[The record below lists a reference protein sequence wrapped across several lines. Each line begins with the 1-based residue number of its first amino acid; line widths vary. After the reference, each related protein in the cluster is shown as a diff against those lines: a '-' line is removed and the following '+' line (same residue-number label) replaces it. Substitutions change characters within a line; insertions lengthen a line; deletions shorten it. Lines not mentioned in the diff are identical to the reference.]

1 MRSSKQA
8 NRGQVTTRNARI
20 PTPAMSTN
28 RSNIV
33 HLESVGM
40 DCCWMTVQVPFVSAS
55 PKLVEASGMKTTQ
68 ASVTPLGAVT
78 TPAHGVL
85 FSVTSGLEGI
95 RRKRASLSAAAC
107 GLFPVCQDMM
117 MTFHD
122 VIIPLASVLNTKLST
137 REFRFALE

>member
-1 MRSSKQA
+1 MRSSKLA
-8 NRGQVTTRNARI
+8 HRGQVTTRNARI
-20 PTPAMSTN
+20 PAPAMSTN

-40 DCCWMTVQVPFVSAS
+40 DCCWTVQVPLVSAS

-78 TPAHGVL
+78 TAAHGVL
-85 FSVTSGLEGI
+85 FSVTSGVEEI
-95 RRKRASLSAAAC
+95 RSKRASLSAAAC
-107 GLFPVCQDMM
+107 GLVPVCQDMM